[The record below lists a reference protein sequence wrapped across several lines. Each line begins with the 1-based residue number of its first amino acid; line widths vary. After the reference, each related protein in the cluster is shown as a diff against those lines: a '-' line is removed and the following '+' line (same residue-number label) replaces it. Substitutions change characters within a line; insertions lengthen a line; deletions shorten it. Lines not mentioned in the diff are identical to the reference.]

1 MDNSFTVKQAHLRK
15 APKSIEVS
23 IGSMGL
29 QLFGA
34 KGKPLESHLYEN
46 MSSWQVEP
54 SGFFVCVGADQ
65 KKLSFGTD
73 EGSEIVR
80 RITIA
85 AREIGKQYLIDKKGG
100 KSSSSPLRHASAE
113 LEQHARAT
121 EESRPVAAATDWLNA
136 RYGPATVTGVIQAL
150 RNAEYEE
157 DDWLEE
163 LQIMATDGTLAD
175 IVDAHHRVTAAVED
189 SLPAGVQDAAEP
201 ANTPSRHRRQPSL
214 EGLDDVALMDLG
226 EDELVQPS
234 PATQWATKASEVR
247 RGLEC

>member
-1 MDNSFTVKQAHLRK
+1 MHQGRTASQKHLR
-15 APKSIEVS
+15 S
-23 IGSMGL
+23 
-29 QLFGA
+29 
-34 KGKPLESHLYEN
+34 
-46 MSSWQVEP
+46 
-54 SGFFVCVGADQ
+54 
-65 KKLSFGTD
+65 
-73 EGSEIVR
+73 
-80 RITIA
+80 
-85 AREIGKQYLIDKKGG
+85 
-100 KSSSSPLRHASAE
+100 
-113 LEQHARAT
+113 
-121 EESRPVAAATDWLNA
+121 AAATDWLNA
-136 RYGPATVTGVIQAL
+136 RYGPDTVSGVIQAL
-150 RNAEYEE
+150 RNVGYEE